1 MNIIQSLVYIR
12 DNILEL
18 FIDDYND
25 HIIDNE
31 IKRIIDMKDPYYLR
45 SLESIISDAISEYTV
60 FYYRDNVKYSENWSS
75 FDKEE
80 FKKNKEIEFWSKYK
94 ESD

>member
-1 MNIIQSLVYIR
+1 MNVIHSLVYIR

-18 FIDDYND
+18 LIEDFND

-31 IKRIIDMKDPYYLR
+31 IKRIIDMKDPYYLK
-45 SLESIISDAISEYTV
+45 SLESIISDAIGEYTV
-60 FYYRDNVKYSENWSS
+60 FYYRDNVKYSDNWST

>member
-18 FIDDYND
+18 LIDDYND

-45 SLESIISDAISEYTV
+45 SLESIISDAIREYTV